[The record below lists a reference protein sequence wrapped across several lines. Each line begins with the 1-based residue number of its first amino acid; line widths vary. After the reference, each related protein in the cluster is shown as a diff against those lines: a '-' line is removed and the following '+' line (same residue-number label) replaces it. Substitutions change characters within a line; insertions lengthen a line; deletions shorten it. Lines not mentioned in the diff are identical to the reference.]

1 MMKKILTIALTV
13 AMIALSVCVFAS
25 CDAVVASSAIA
36 KADKALTEGPY
47 IVTMSMDFDCDNAQL
62 NQVFDAMSMEIP
74 ITVDGDNMALKMST
88 ESMGISMDIGMTVVD
103 KVLYYD
109 MSLFGQSMKMKA
121 TMSEENYKE
130 FLDENGTEMPVD
142 SAQFETLTLD
152 TVDGKQ
158 VITCTGIT
166 AEGLDELNKLLGDSL
181 TAMGAEAAV
190 GDLSYVLTIADG
202 KYESMALT
210 VSYSVTVDGETYT
223 VSLTANAKYTYT
235 EVEPITVPAD
245 ADKYTEVKFDE
256 ILGD

>member
-1 MMKKILTIALTV
+1 MKKILSIALIA
-13 AMIALSVCVFAS
+13 AMIAMSVCVFAS
-25 CDAVVASSAIA
+25 CDVAVASSAIA
-36 KADKALTEGPY
+36 KADKALSEGPY
-47 IVTMSMDFDCDNAQL
+47 IVTMSMDFNCDSAEL

-88 ESMGISMDIGMTVVD
+88 EAMGMSMDIGMTVVD

-130 FLDENGTEMPVD
+130 FLEENGTEMPVD
-142 SAQFETLTLD
+142 STQFETLTLD
-152 TVDGKQ
+152 VVDGKQ

-166 AEGLDELNKLLGDSL
+166 TEGLDNLNKVLGDSL
-181 TAMGAEAAV
+181 TSIGAEAAV

-202 KYESMALT
+202 KYESMVLT

-223 VSLTANAKYTYT
+223 VSMTANAKYTYT
-235 EVEPITVPAD
+235 EVKPITAPAD
-245 ADKYTEVKFDE
+245 ADKYTEVSFDE